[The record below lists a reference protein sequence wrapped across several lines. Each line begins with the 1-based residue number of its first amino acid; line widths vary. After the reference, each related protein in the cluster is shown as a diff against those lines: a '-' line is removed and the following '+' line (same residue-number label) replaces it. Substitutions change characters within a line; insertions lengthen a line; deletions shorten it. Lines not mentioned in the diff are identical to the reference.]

1 MPPPYRTVLLDLYD
15 TFGWTQ
21 WNHWQQTLA
30 DELEVSVGEVG
41 RAFDVTRSARSV
53 GAYADATADLSAVI
67 HEVRPDVA
75 PERIEKL
82 RRLERTV
89 IGDGLRLYDDSL
101 PVLRELRSRGV
112 SAALVSNCSH
122 DTRPAVDRF
131 GLDDEFDAVIL
142 SFEVG
147 ARKPQPAIY
156 RAALERM
163 EVTTQGAV
171 FVDDQPAYCD
181 GATALGIETL
191 LISREPRGLVDPPA
205 STNGHRTIADLT
217 ALL

>member
-1 MPPPYRTVLLDLYD
+1 MTPPYRTVLLDLYD
-15 TFGWTQ
+15 TFGWTE
-21 WNHWQQTLA
+21 WNRWQQTLA
-30 DELEVSVGEVG
+30 DELGVSEADVG
-41 RAFDVTRSARSV
+41 RAFNTTRPARSV
-53 GAYADATADLSAVI
+53 GAYADATADLSIVI
-67 HEVRPDVA
+67 RETGVDVGL
-75 PERIEKL
+75 ERIEEL
-82 RRLERTV
+82 RQLERTT

-112 SAALVSNCSH
+112 KTALVSNCSH

-131 GLDDEFDAVIL
+131 DLDEEFDVVIL

-156 RAALERM
+156 RAALDRLG
-163 EVTTQGAV
+163 TDADGAV

-181 GATALGIETL
+181 GAIALGIETF
-191 LISREPRGLVDPPA
+191 LITRAARGLADPPA
-205 STNGHRTIADLT
+205 STNGHRTIEDLT

>member
-1 MPPPYRTVLLDLYD
+1 MAPPYRTVLLDLYD
-15 TFGWTQ
+15 TFGWTA
-21 WNHWQQTLA
+21 WNRWQQTLA
-30 DELEVSVGEVG
+30 SELGVSDATVG
-41 RAFDVTRSARSV
+41 RAFDVTRPSRSV

-67 HEVRPDVA
+67 REAGADLQ
-75 PERIEKL
+75 PERIGEL
-82 RRLERTV
+82 RQLERTT

-112 SAALVSNCSH
+112 KTALVSNCSH
-122 DTRPAVDRF
+122 DTRPAIDRF

-147 ARKPQPAIY
+147 ARKPQAAIY
-156 RAALERM
+156 QAALDGLGAIAE
-163 EVTTQGAV
+163 GAV

-181 GATALGIETL
+181 GATALGIDAF
-191 LISREPRGLVDPPA
+191 LISRTDRGSVDPPA
-205 STNGHRTIADLT
+205 STNGHRTIEDLT